1 MEFDLISAYSSR
13 ISWSTDFTPQVV
25 ECYSQSGFREVARC
39 DEGDLALVIVNLEP
53 STIYNVKLT
62 SIDGSEITSEFKT
75 SSDQSPNLKNLYDG
89 LKKSDGTYDTTRLSK
104 KVHDIFLAQF
114 SNTVRNGDD
123 ILATVSVKGVSK
135 DIMTKAVVDG
145 SSVTLSD
152 IGQDKS
158 LFLPFSKDCGKS
170 MQAVTLVG
178 DEQATLTYSP
188 EQDNFS
194 YAGEEYKVGDKLE
207 IMGRMVTV
215 ADGSIVLIFSDTVAK
230 TWDFSVSSA
239 LQVVGSAG
247 SLFQKNLTANV
258 LNLMTTKVDGATAS
272 TYAST
277 WVHNT
282 TDSTTEEI
290 TRIVSTID
298 ENTENATLSLGVRH
312 NDISGNNFIEPT
324 IQSTYDATT
333 ISAQD
338 STDATRSATFN
349 AGGLQFDSDT
359 GAVYFG
365 ASQEFR
371 FQFTAGTPNLLSIQA
386 YDSVSLDYV
395 TKQEF
400 SDSTV

>member
-1 MEFDLISAYSSR
+1 MEFDLISAYSCR
-13 ISWSTDFTPQVV
+13 ISWSTEFKPQVI

-39 DEGDLALVIVNLEP
+39 DDEDLAIVILNLDP
-53 STIYNVKLT
+53 STTYNVKLT
-62 SIDGSEITSEFKT
+62 SMDGSDITSEFKT
-75 SSDQSPNLKNLYDG
+75 SPVQSPNLRNLYDG
-89 LKKSDGTYDTTRLSK
+89 IKKSDGTYDTTRLSK
-104 KVHDIFLAQF
+104 KVHDIFLAHF
-114 SNTVRNGDD
+114 SETVRNGDD
-123 ILATVSVKGVSK
+123 ILASVSVNGVSK

-145 SSVTLSD
+145 SSVTLSG

-230 TWDFSVSSA
+230 TWDFSAARA

-247 SLFQKNLTANV
+247 SLFQKNITANV
-258 LNLMTTKVDGATAS
+258 LNLMSTKADGETAS
-272 TYAST
+272 TYSSA

-282 TDSTTEEI
+282 TDSSTEEI

-324 IQSTYDATT
+324 IQSTYNSTT

-338 STDATRSATFN
+338 ATDATRSATFN

-371 FQFTAGTPNLLSIQA
+371 FQFTPGTPNLLSIQA
-386 YDSVSLDYV
+386 YDAVALDYV

-400 SDSTV
+400 SDSSV